1 MRKAKAADKIGN
13 GYGNATGAATEF
25 ADVTAKEPRTPNAQ
39 ESAEGGEGHGMGNH
53 GSNKASSKG
62 TDSSD
67 GTDNCTGSNGN
78 GDSNDKTDKD
88 NVGSSKASSKGAN
101 SGGTANG
108 GTGSSGTGSD
118 GTGGGNGD
126 GGGRITGDLNWD
138 GLGRPKIYYA
148 MASIWC
154 GIFLSVVDGNI
165 CNVAL
170 PTIAQ
175 ELGVSS
181 ADSIWVVNSFQ
192 LVIMMTLLSFSSL
205 GELFSYKR
213 VYVSGVVLFTAGS
226 LFCSLSHTLPLLIA
240 SRAFQG
246 VGAAMIMS
254 VNTTLVKI
262 IYPKKYLGKGVGL
275 NATVV
280 ALAAVTGPTIAAGI
294 LSFASWPWL
303 FAINI
308 PIGIV
313 TFFMALRHLPDNPT
327 HVLGRHFNIKDALL
341 NAAVFGLLIGCIEMY
356 SHGARPV
363 IVIGGV
369 VLLAV
374 LGYIYVR
381 SQLGRRY
388 PMLPFDLLRIPVF
401 SMSVVTSIISFTA
414 QMMALI
420 AIPFMLLHTFGM
432 NAVETGLLMTS
443 WPLIIMFVAPVAGS
457 LIGKVHPGILG
468 CFGMLLMSAG
478 CFLLSYIPED
488 ASHFD
493 IVWRLMMCG
502 AGFGFFQSPNNHMLL
517 SSAPNHRAGSAG
529 GMLATARLTG
539 QSTGAALVA
548 LLFHIFGNSAPHD
561 AMLLAGILTICSA
574 VSSVSRLSVRNAKS
588 PASNGGSSSSTA

>member
-1 MRKAKAADKIGN
+1 MILCTFAAVMN
-13 GYGNATGAATEF
+13 NNAE
-25 ADVTAKEPRTPNAQ
+25 
-39 ESAEGGEGHGMGNH
+39 H
-53 GSNKASSKG
+53 
-62 TDSSD
+62 
-67 GTDNCTGSNGN
+67 
-78 GDSNDKTDKD
+78 
-88 NVGSSKASSKGAN
+88 
-101 SGGTANG
+101 
-108 GTGSSGTGSD
+108 
-118 GTGGGNGD
+118 
-126 GGGRITGDLNWD
+126 ITGNLEWD
-138 GLGRPKIYYA
+138 GLSRPKIYYA
-148 MASIWC
+148 VASLWC

-170 PTIAQ
+170 PTISQ

-181 ADSIWVVNSFQ
+181 ADSIWVVNAFQ

-213 VYVSGVVLFTAGS
+213 VYVSGVVLFTVGS
-226 LFCSLSHTLPLLIA
+226 LFCAMSHTLPLLIA

-246 VGAAMIMS
+246 IGAAMMMS

-262 IYPKKYLGKGVGL
+262 IYPKKYLGKGVGI

-280 ALAAVTGPTIAAGI
+280 ALAAVTGPTLAAGI

-313 TFFMALRHLPDNPT
+313 TFFMAFRHLPDNPT
-327 HVLGRHFNIKDALL
+327 HVEGRHFNVRDALL

-356 SHGARPV
+356 SHGASLTT
-363 IVIGGV
+363 
-369 VLLAV
+369 VLVGAALLLL
-374 LGYIYVR
+374 LGFIYVR
-381 SQLGRRY
+381 TQLHRQY

-401 SMSVVTSIISFTA
+401 SMSVLTSIVSFTA
-414 QMMALI
+414 QMMALV

-443 WPLIIMFVAPVAGS
+443 WPLVIVFVAPLAGS

-468 CFGMLLMSAG
+468 CFGLLLMSTG
-478 CFLLSYIPED
+478 CFLLSYIPAD
-488 ASHFD
+488 ASHPD
-493 IVWRLMMCG
+493 IAWRLALCG
-502 AGFGFFQSPNNHMLL
+502 TGFGFFQSPNNHMLL

-529 GMLATARLTG
+529 GMLATARLVG

-548 LLFHIFGNSAPHD
+548 LFFHLFGDGAPHD
-561 AMLLAGILTICSA
+561 AMLLAGALTICGA
-574 VSSVSRLSVRNAKS
+574 LSSVIRLGLRPPVNER
-588 PASNGGSSSSTA
+588 

>member
-1 MRKAKAADKIGN
+1 MKN
-13 GYGNATGAATEF
+13 
-25 ADVTAKEPRTPNAQ
+25 
-39 ESAEGGEGHGMGNH
+39 
-53 GSNKASSKG
+53 
-62 TDSSD
+62 
-67 GTDNCTGSNGN
+67 
-78 GDSNDKTDKD
+78 
-88 NVGSSKASSKGAN
+88 NVEH
-101 SGGTANG
+101 
-108 GTGSSGTGSD
+108 
-118 GTGGGNGD
+118 
-126 GGGRITGDLNWD
+126 ITGDLQWD
-138 GLGRPKIYYA
+138 GLHRPKIYYA
-148 MASIWC
+148 VASVCC

-170 PTIAQ
+170 PTISQ

-181 ADSIWVVNSFQ
+181 ADSIWVVNAFQ

-213 VYVSGVVLFTAGS
+213 VYVSGVVLFTVGS
-226 LFCSLSHTLPLLIA
+226 LFCAMSHTLPLLIA

-246 VGAAMIMS
+246 IGAAMMMS

-262 IYPKKYLGKGVGL
+262 IYPKKYLGKGVGI

-280 ALAAVTGPTIAAGI
+280 ALAAVTGPTLAAGI

-313 TFFMALRHLPDNPT
+313 TFFMAFRHLPDNPT
-327 HVLGRHFNIKDALL
+327 HVEGRHFNVRDALL

-356 SHGARPV
+356 SHGASLTTV
-363 IVIGGV
+363 LVGV
-369 VLLAV
+369 ALLLL
-374 LGYIYVR
+374 LGFIYVR
-381 SQLGRRY
+381 TQLHRQY

-401 SMSVVTSIISFTA
+401 SMSVLTSIVSFTA
-414 QMMALI
+414 QMMALV

-443 WPLIIMFVAPVAGS
+443 WPLVIVFVAPLAGS

-468 CFGMLLMSAG
+468 CFGLLLMSSG
-478 CFLLSYIPED
+478 CFLLSYIPAD
-488 ASHFD
+488 ASHMD
-493 IVWRLMMCG
+493 IAWRLALCG
-502 AGFGFFQSPNNHMLL
+502 TGFGFFQSPNNHMLL

-529 GMLATARLTG
+529 GMLATARLVG

-548 LLFHIFGNSAPHD
+548 LFFHLFGDGAPHD
-561 AMLLAGILTICSA
+561 AMLLAGALTICGA
-574 VSSVSRLSVRNAKS
+574 LSSVIRLGLRPPVNER
-588 PASNGGSSSSTA
+588 

>member
-1 MRKAKAADKIGN
+1 MKN
-13 GYGNATGAATEF
+13 
-25 ADVTAKEPRTPNAQ
+25 
-39 ESAEGGEGHGMGNH
+39 
-53 GSNKASSKG
+53 
-62 TDSSD
+62 
-67 GTDNCTGSNGN
+67 
-78 GDSNDKTDKD
+78 
-88 NVGSSKASSKGAN
+88 NVEH
-101 SGGTANG
+101 
-108 GTGSSGTGSD
+108 
-118 GTGGGNGD
+118 
-126 GGGRITGDLNWD
+126 ITGDLQWD
-138 GLGRPKIYYA
+138 GLHRPKIYYA
-148 MASIWC
+148 VASVCC

-170 PTIAQ
+170 PTISQ

-181 ADSIWVVNSFQ
+181 ADSIWVVNAFQ

-213 VYVSGVVLFTAGS
+213 VYVSGVVLFTVGS
-226 LFCSLSHTLPLLIA
+226 LFCALSHTLPLLIA

-246 VGAAMIMS
+246 IGAAMMMS

-262 IYPKKYLGKGVGL
+262 IYPKKYLGKGVGI

-280 ALAAVTGPTIAAGI
+280 ALAAVTGPTLAAGI

-313 TFFMALRHLPDNPT
+313 TFFMAFRHLPDNPT
-327 HVLGRHFNIKDALL
+327 HVEGRHFNVRDALL

-356 SHGARPV
+356 SHGASLTT
-363 IVIGGV
+363 
-369 VLLAV
+369 VLVGAALLLL
-374 LGYIYVR
+374 LGFIYVR
-381 SQLGRRY
+381 TQLHRQY

-401 SMSVVTSIISFTA
+401 SMSVLTSIVSFTA
-414 QMMALI
+414 QMMALV

-443 WPLIIMFVAPVAGS
+443 WPLVIVFVAPLAGS

-468 CFGMLLMSAG
+468 CFGLLLMSTG
-478 CFLLSYIPED
+478 CFMLSYIPAD
-488 ASHFD
+488 ASHPD
-493 IVWRLMMCG
+493 IAWRLALCG
-502 AGFGFFQSPNNHMLL
+502 TGFGFFQSPNNHMLL

-529 GMLATARLTG
+529 GMLATARLVG

-548 LLFHIFGNSAPHD
+548 LFFHLFGDGAPHD
-561 AMLLAGILTICSA
+561 AMLLAGALTICGA
-574 VSSVSRLSVRNAKS
+574 LSSVIRLGLRPPVNER
-588 PASNGGSSSSTA
+588 

>member
-1 MRKAKAADKIGN
+1 MN
-13 GYGNATGAATEF
+13 NNAE
-25 ADVTAKEPRTPNAQ
+25 
-39 ESAEGGEGHGMGNH
+39 H
-53 GSNKASSKG
+53 
-62 TDSSD
+62 
-67 GTDNCTGSNGN
+67 
-78 GDSNDKTDKD
+78 
-88 NVGSSKASSKGAN
+88 
-101 SGGTANG
+101 
-108 GTGSSGTGSD
+108 
-118 GTGGGNGD
+118 
-126 GGGRITGDLNWD
+126 ITGNLEWD
-138 GLGRPKIYYA
+138 GLHRPKIYYA
-148 MASIWC
+148 VASVCC

-170 PTIAQ
+170 PTISQ

-181 ADSIWVVNSFQ
+181 ADSIWVVNAFQ

-213 VYVSGVVLFTAGS
+213 VYVSGVVLFTVGS
-226 LFCSLSHTLPLLIA
+226 LFCAMSHTLPLLIA

-246 VGAAMIMS
+246 IGAAMMMS

-262 IYPKKYLGKGVGL
+262 IYPKKYLGKGVGI

-280 ALAAVTGPTIAAGI
+280 ALAAVTGPTLAAGI

-313 TFFMALRHLPDNPT
+313 TFFMAFRHLPDNPT
-327 HVLGRHFNIKDALL
+327 HVEGRHFNVRDALL

-356 SHGARPV
+356 SHGAKSV
-363 IVIGGV
+363 TVLVGVALLV
-369 VLLAV
+369 VL
-374 LGYIYVR
+374 GSIYVR
-381 SQLGRRY
+381 TQLRRRW

-401 SMSVVTSIISFTA
+401 SMSVLTSIISFTA
-414 QMMALI
+414 QMTAMV

-443 WPLIIMFVAPVAGS
+443 WPLVIVFVAPLAGS

-468 CFGMLLMSAG
+468 CFGLLLMSTG
-478 CFLLSYIPED
+478 CFLLSYIPAD
-488 ASHFD
+488 ASHPD
-493 IVWRLMMCG
+493 IAWRLALCG
-502 AGFGFFQSPNNHMLL
+502 TGFGFFQSPNNHMLL

-529 GMLATARLTG
+529 GMLATARLVG

-548 LLFHIFGNSAPHD
+548 LFFHLFGDGAPHD
-561 AMLLAGILTICSA
+561 AMLLAGALTICGA
-574 VSSVSRLSVRNAKS
+574 LSSVIRLGLRPPVNER
-588 PASNGGSSSSTA
+588 